1 MTHGNTESGVSLTIV
16 KPYSLQDIFNTNI
29 FLTNT
34 LANIFFISVYV
45 YMILIFV
52 YTCMNVCNLYV
63 LFCVFK
69 K

>member
-1 MTHGNTESGVSLTIV
+1 MPHCNTESGVALTTVI
-16 KPYSLQDIFNTNI
+16 PYSLQDIFNTNI

-45 YMILIFV
+45 YMTLIFV
-52 YTCMNVCNLYV
+52 YTCMSVCNLYV
-63 LFCVFK
+63 VFCVFK